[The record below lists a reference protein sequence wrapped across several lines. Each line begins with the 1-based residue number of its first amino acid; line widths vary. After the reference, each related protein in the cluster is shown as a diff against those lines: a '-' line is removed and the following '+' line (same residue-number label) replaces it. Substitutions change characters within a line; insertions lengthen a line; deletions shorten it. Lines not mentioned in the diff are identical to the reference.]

1 MRQTGAQAA
10 GGKTGSLRLTT
21 PLQPSPTALR
31 GQSLLAMADD
41 QFSVPVNIT
50 TTDGQVV
57 PVLLPPTGVAQ
68 TLPVVNSYASH
79 FDGNMVSLDLDALR
93 DDPVGL
99 QEPQMASEVMPT
111 FGS

>member
-1 MRQTGAQAA
+1 MRQ
-10 GGKTGSLRLTT
+10 R
-21 PLQPSPTALR
+21 
-31 GQSLLAMADD
+31 QSLFAMADD

-68 TLPVVNSYASH
+68 TLPAVNSYGSH

-93 DDPVGL
+93 DEPFGL
-99 QEPQMASEVMPT
+99 QEPQITSEVMPT